1 TATHHL
7 QAEKRHFAEMGD
19 SGPIDEERETASEVA
34 ALLKMARPNLDGD
47 EQPAT
52 NRLRDALR
60 ARLARTP
67 ASGWSP
73 GMARGTRLRRASR
86 SSASA
91 LPATGTACTRAR
103 ECR

>member
-1 TATHHL
+1 MVTKVRPGISMIDDEVCDLIAHYTATHHL
-7 QAEKRHFAEMGD
+7 QAEKRHFAETGD

-47 EQPAT
+47 EQAAI

-67 ASGWSP
+67 ASG
-73 GMARGTRLRRASR
+73 
-86 SSASA
+86 
-91 LPATGTACTRAR
+91 
-103 ECR
+103 